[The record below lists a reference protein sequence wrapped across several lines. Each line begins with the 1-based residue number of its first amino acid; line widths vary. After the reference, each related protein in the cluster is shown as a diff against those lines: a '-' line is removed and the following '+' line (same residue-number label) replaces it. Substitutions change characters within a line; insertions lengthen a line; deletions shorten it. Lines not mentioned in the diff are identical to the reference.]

1 VRIVAEPG
9 AIAVE
14 DTGPGLHPDEL
25 PRAFERFFLYSRYGA
40 ERPVG
45 TGLGLAIVKELA
57 EGMKG
62 SVEAESEPGGV
73 TRFVVRLP
81 PADPAP
87 AVLPAPYVAR
97 IPG

>member
-1 VRIVAEPG
+1 
-9 AIAVE
+9 
-14 DTGPGLHPDEL
+14 
-25 PRAFERFFLYSRYGA
+25 
-40 ERPVG
+40 
-45 TGLGLAIVKELA
+45 VKELT

-81 PADPAP
+81 LADTAP
-87 AVLPAPYVAR
+87 LVLPAPYVAR